1 MRRFLVDDDF
11 GDQEAIR
18 QTRRLRDYMDT
29 LSTLEFLKHELYI
42 YPTVCVWIRP
52 FLIQESLLD
61 FVPRLDYG
69 APA

>member
-1 MRRFLVDDDF
+1 
-11 GDQEAIR
+11 
-18 QTRRLRDYMDT
+18 MDT
-29 LSTLEFLKHELYI
+29 LSTVEFLKHEFYI